1 VSHDLDYEQAHLV
14 KMVNQIASNVPNRD
28 DIAGQ
33 VANHLQTF
41 WTPVMLADIIEIA
54 RSHPQELAAQ
64 VHDALDRLQTV
75 EA

>member
-1 VSHDLDYEQAHLV
+1 MSHDLDYEQAHLV
-14 KMVNQIASNVPNRD
+14 KMANQIASNVPNRD

-33 VANHLQTF
+33 VANHLRTF
-41 WTPVMLADIIEIA
+41 WTPVMRADIIEIA
-54 RSHPQELAAQ
+54 LSHPQELAAQ